1 MQIKLR
7 KKDILKIIQEVFDS
21 DEQIK
26 KQVDFDAFTKLYFN
40 QIIKRLKDVNGIYK
54 FTREKYQTA
63 IRVYFYYSQEK
74 NIYNILLLAMIEKR
88 LFDDRS
94 D

>member
-26 KQVDFDAFTKLYFN
+26 KHVDFDSFTKLYFN
-40 QIIKRLKDVNGIYK
+40 QIIKRLKDVNSIYK

-88 LFDDRS
+88 LFDERS